1 MTEKDIEKLKN
12 YLGFQISYFAEK
24 HGEVIKRMGV
34 WQDDKCRVFRS
45 MKGELCF
52 TYWDMD
58 KKGYRTAKDIKEIIG
73 YLPKELESLVRH

>member
-1 MTEKDIEKLKN
+1 MTEKDIEKLKK
-12 YLGFQISYFAEK
+12 YLGFEITYFAEK
-24 HGEVIKRMGV
+24 HGKVIKRMGI

-45 MKGELCF
+45 AKDELCF

-58 KKGYRTAKDIKEIIG
+58 KKGYRTAKDIEEIIG